1 MRFKNKTVII
11 TGASRGIGAETAIQ
25 FAKEG
30 ANVVID
36 YFVSDYEPDAEENA
50 NVILKKIKKIGT
62 NAIKVNCDVRDQD
75 QILILI
81 NKSLE
86 SFGKIDILVNNAGY
100 VVDVPIEERTLE
112 NWHRT
117 IDTNLLGTFLCTKL
131 ISKEMDDGGVIV
143 NAASTNGIDYN
154 SPYSIDYDASKAGII
169 SLTKNF
175 AKELAPRRIRVNATA
190 LGWANTQMNKQ
201 LPMEIL
207 QEEIG
212 KTYLKRFAE
221 EEEIAKLT
229 LFLCSS
235 DSSYITGTVVIIDGG
250 TSI

>member
-86 SFGKIDILVNNAGY
+86 SFG
-100 VVDVPIEERTLE
+100 
-112 NWHRT
+112 
-117 IDTNLLGTFLCTKL
+117 
-131 ISKEMDDGGVIV
+131 
-143 NAASTNGIDYN
+143 
-154 SPYSIDYDASKAGII
+154 
-169 SLTKNF
+169 
-175 AKELAPRRIRVNATA
+175 
-190 LGWANTQMNKQ
+190 
-201 LPMEIL
+201 
-207 QEEIG
+207 
-212 KTYLKRFAE
+212 
-221 EEEIAKLT
+221 
-229 LFLCSS
+229 
-235 DSSYITGTVVIIDGG
+235 
-250 TSI
+250 